1 MKLLKP
7 WRLFTVLKY
16 SPAMATFPKG
26 FIWGAATSSYQIEGA
41 ANVDGRGQS
50 IWDTFSKTPGK
61 VAKGDTGD
69 VANDHYHRYLEDIA
83 IMKEIGL
90 QGYRFSFAWPRMFP
104 NGDAVREERGFA
116 FYDRLIDAILE
127 AGIEPLATLYHW
139 DLPQA
144 LQDKGGWENRE
155 ILKPFA
161 EYSAAV
167 VERFGDRVKKFSP
180 INEPWVVAWLG
191 NGIGIHAP
199 GKRDRKTAF
208 TVAHH
213 TVLAHVASTKAM
225 RAVRSD
231 ILTGPVLNQANSVAA
246 DPHDPV
252 QKHALAIADAHQNT
266 FWMDAF
272 MKGSYP
278 KILLDE
284 FGDELKPV
292 IQDGDLESATIKN
305 DFIGINYYF
314 DNYVHPSKGGDNQ
327 WHSIAGLFG
336 LDIDE
341 TAPAPLT
348 DMGWPITPNGL
359 KNLLVRWHKEYG
371 SALPDLYITENGV
384 AYDEGVSADGKCH
397 DQRRI
402 DYLQQHLH
410 AVADAIAEGSPV
422 KGYYQWSLM
431 DNFEWALGYDK
442 RFGIVHVDF
451 DTQKRTIKDSGYW
464 YKETIRTNGS
474 EI

>member
-1 MKLLKP
+1 
-7 WRLFTVLKY
+7 
-16 SPAMATFPKG
+16 MATFPKD

-41 ANVDGRGQS
+41 AYEDGRGLS
-50 IWDTFSKTPGK
+50 IWDTFCKTPGK
-61 VAKGDTGD
+61 VANGDTGD

-83 IMKEIGL
+83 LMKELGL
-90 QGYRFSFAWPRMFP
+90 KSYRFSFAWPRMFP
-104 NGDAVREERGFA
+104 NGDGVREERGFA
-116 FYDRLIDAILE
+116 FYDRLIDALLE

-144 LQDKGGWENRE
+144 LQDKGGWTNRD
-155 ILKPFA
+155 IVKAFA
-161 EYSAAV
+161 DYSTAV
-167 VERFGDRVKKFSP
+167 VEHFGDRVKKWTP
-180 INEPWVVAWLG
+180 INEPWVVSWLG
-191 NGIGIHAP
+191 YGIGIHAP
-199 GKRDRKTAF
+199 GVKDRKSAF
-208 TVAHH
+208 AAAHH
-213 TVLAHVASTKAM
+213 TVLAHVASTNAM

-231 ILTGPVLNQANSVAA
+231 ILTGPVLNQANSIA
-246 DPHDPV
+246 DDPKDPV
-252 QKHALAIADAHQNT
+252 QAHALAIADAHQNT

-278 KILLDE
+278 QILLDTY
-284 FGDELKPV
+284 GDELASVIKP
-292 IQDGDLESATIKN
+292 GDLESATVKN

-314 DNYVHPSKGGDNQ
+314 DNYIHPSKGGGNQ

-341 TAPAPLT
+341 TAPGPLT
-348 DMGWPITPNGL
+348 DMGWPLTPFGL

-371 SALPDLYITENGV
+371 NALPDLFITENGV
-384 AYDEGVSADGKCH
+384 AYDEGISEDGKCH

-402 DYLQQHLH
+402 DYLSTHLA
-410 AVADAIAEGSPV
+410 AVAGAIAEGSPV

-431 DNFEWALGYDK
+431 DNFEWALGYEK

-464 YKETIRTNGS
+464 YKDVIANNGA

>member
-1 MKLLKP
+1 
-7 WRLFTVLKY
+7 
-16 SPAMATFPKG
+16 MATFPKD

-50 IWDTFSKTPGK
+50 IWDTFCKTPGK

-69 VANDHYHRYLEDIA
+69 VANDHYNRYPEDVA
-83 IMKEIGL
+83 IMKELGL
-90 QGYRFSFAWPRMFP
+90 KGYRFSFAWPRMFP
-104 NGDAVREERGFA
+104 NGDSVREERGFA
-116 FYDRLIDAILE
+116 FYDRLIDALLE

-199 GKRDRKTAF
+199 GKRDRATAF
-208 TVAHH
+208 KVAHH

-231 ILTGPVLNQANSVAA
+231 ILTGPVLNQSNNIA
-246 DPHDPV
+246 DDPNEPV
-252 QKHALAIADAHQNT
+252 QKHALALSDAHLNR

-278 KILLDE
+278 EILLDE

-292 IQDGDLESATIKN
+292 IHDGDMESATIKN

-314 DNYVHPSKGGDNQ
+314 DGFIHPSKGTEVQ
-327 WHSIAGLFG
+327 WYSIAGLFG

-341 TAPAPLT
+341 SVPGPLT
-348 DMGWPITPNGL
+348 DMGWPLTPNGL

-371 SALPDLYITENGV
+371 DKLPDLYVTENGV
-384 AYDEGVSADGKCH
+384 AYDDGVGADGKCH

-402 DYLQQHLH
+402 DYLRTHLK

-451 DTQKRTIKDSGYW
+451 DTQKRTVKDSGYW
-464 YKETIRTNGS
+464 YSTVIKQNGAQ
-474 EI
+474 I